1 MHKKTQCCPTWASW
15 WQVKDLAN
23 EIKLFRV
30 ALLNGGSEAFR
41 DYKPGQFAFLSA
53 WGVGEAPFG
62 IASVPQRGQT
72 LDFAVNRLGA
82 VTNELHELGPGD
94 LVGVRGPLGNWF
106 PMEKF
111 KGKNLIVIGGG
122 IGGAPLR
129 PVIQTVLDQRADY
142 GHLTILWAARHPSLL
157 VFTDEYEEW
166 RQTPATD
173 LYLTVDQPDERWTY
187 NIGLITDLL
196 ARVAPFAGQCGEH
209 HLRPAGHDPFCQ
221 QDAGRAAWLLPGS
234 KLCHPGSAHALRHRQ
249 VRALQPGRQADLCGW
264 AGIYHGRS
272 RRLTGEA
279 SCKPAGTGSGIQNGF
294 QRRSPW
300 VQSHV
305 TFLLLIARNAW
316 RSNPSVCRYDLP
328 MSGSRISTRP
338 SCAWMRNGRA
348 SRPPAASTAP
358 TRRRARRPARQAM
371 TSPMPCG

>member
-1 MHKKTQCCPTWASW
+1 MTEKHSENPMLPYLGKLVA
-15 WQVKDLAN
+15 VKDLAN

-30 ALLNGGSEAFR
+30 ALLNGGSEAFS

-129 PVIQTVLDQRADY
+129 PVIQTVLDQRSDF

-157 VFTDEYEEW
+157 VFTDEYDEW
-166 RQTPATD
+166 RQTPSTD
-173 LYLTVDQPDERWTY
+173 LYLTVDQPDDHWTY

-196 ARVAPFAGQCGEH
+196 ARVAPSPVNAVSIICGPPVMIHFVNKMLVEE
-209 HLRPAGHDPFCQ
+209 LGFSPAQNYVTLEARMHCGIGKC
-221 QDAGRAAWLLPGS
+221 GRCNLGDKLICVDGPVFTMDEVGGLLES
-234 KLCHPGSAHALRHRQ
+234 
-249 VRALQPGRQADLCGW
+249 
-264 AGIYHGRS
+264 
-272 RRLTGEA
+272 
-279 SCKPAGTGSGIQNGF
+279 
-294 QRRSPW
+294 
-300 VQSHV
+300 
-305 TFLLLIARNAW
+305 FL
-316 RSNPSVCRYDLP
+316 
-328 MSGSRISTRP
+328 
-338 SCAWMRNGRA
+338 
-348 SRPPAASTAP
+348 
-358 TRRRARRPARQAM
+358 
-371 TSPMPCG
+371 